1 MAINPKELQRFL
13 DVWQPVIQALP
24 AVINAAEYEAELGR
38 HVAILESQRDEAL
51 AKTAE
56 AAEQSAKLVAAAK
69 DELKKLESKKLSLA
83 QDAQS
88 ATDAMNSEVAAA
100 KVQADL
106 AIDAL
111 QRSVEDARKA
121 ADAERTAI
129 AAATAEAA
137 AAATTA
143 LDDLKQQVAE
153 LEKRKAAGEKALD
166 ALRAKL
172 G

>member
-38 HVAILESQRDEAL
+38 HVAILESQRDEAI

-56 AAEQSAKLVAAAK
+56 AAEQSAKLIAAAK
-69 DELKKLESKKLSLA
+69 EELKKISAKKDSLA
-83 QDAQS
+83 KDTQE
-88 ATDAMNSEVAAA
+88 ATEALNQTVAAA

-111 QRSVEDARKA
+111 RRSVEDAHKSA
-121 ADAERTAI
+121 EAERTAI

-137 AAATTA
+137 AAAATA